1 MLQSYAD
8 AQKMIMEYAAF
19 VPVHDQTQTIAYTSS
34 IDGLR
39 FAPGNWQ
46 VRLYD
51 VRPAE

>member
-1 MLQSYAD
+1 MA
-8 AQKMIMEYAAF
+8 I
-19 VPVHDQTQTIAYTSS
+19 HDQVQTIAYDADIT
-34 IDGLR
+34 GLR